1 MASTFGTLEI
11 AKSGMMTY
19 NAALQTTAHNVAN
32 IETKG
37 YSKQTTNVSSLVG
50 NKTSLSVQGFGVN
63 VDSITRERDE
73 YYDTKYQ
80 NTQSTYNYYHTEAY
94 YLKAL
99 QDNICGNVTSDEKTR
114 LTDAFDNFYN
124 ALSSLRGDA
133 NNSTVRRQTVT
144 LAETFTSYVQ
154 NIGTKLQ
161 QLQEEAN
168 TQVKTC
174 VDQINAYAEKIVS
187 INRQIDMIEAYGSIA
202 NDLRDQRSLLL
213 DELAQYC
220 DIDTAEI
227 PPSNGV
233 GAAQFYVY
241 VNGGTLVDTF
251 HANPLVVSQ
260 KDTYSNINDITGL
273 YTLSWFDGSSFNMHS
288 TAIGGQLQACIETR
302 DGNNDTNVKGKVT
315 GLDQGP
321 EGNLVLTVTDT
332 NCNDVQVLNIPANDG
347 EVTINNRVYAYEK
360 FEVKVDADGKFTYEF
375 TLRDKTPKE
384 KALSLN
390 IAVEKGYSANVG
402 DRVQTRGVPF
412 YMAQLNE
419 FVRTFAQEFN
429 RVQNEGYDLY
439 DNTGIDFF
447 NATVSAT
454 GDNYVFQESVD
465 GKDASF
471 ASQAELNDDGT
482 YTGSYYHMTA
492 LNFGVTREMVD
503 DPSLL
508 ACKAKASA
516 DENVGNDNGDNVQRL
531 TDIKDNSKM
540 FVHGAPD
547 SYIQSI
553 TALLGVDAQK
563 AITLEKNQSNLRFA
577 VDTNRKSVS
586 GVDEDE
592 EGSDL
597 ITFRSMLQNQYKVL
611 SVLNEVLD
619 KLINETG
626 L

>member
-37 YSKQTTNVSSLVG
+37 YSKQTVNTVSLVG
-50 NKTSLSVQGFGVN
+50 NKSSITVQGFGVN
-63 VDSITRERDE
+63 VDSITRNRNE

-80 NTQSTYNYYHTEAY
+80 KTQSTYNYYMTESY

-99 QDNICGNVTSDEKTR
+99 QDQICGNVTSDDKSR
-114 LTDAFDNFYN
+114 LTDAFDDFFDC
-124 ALSSLRGDA
+124 LSNLRGNA
-133 NNSTVRRQTVT
+133 NNSTIRRQAVT
-144 LAETFTSYVQ
+144 LAETFTGYVN
-154 NIGTKLQ
+154 NIATGLQ
-161 QLQEEAN
+161 QLQDEAN

-187 INRQIDMIEAYGSIA
+187 LNKQIDTVESYGSIA

-220 DIDTAEI
+220 DVDVKEI
-227 PPSNGV
+227 PATDGV
-233 GAAQFYVY
+233 GENQFYVY
-241 VNGGTLVDTF
+241 INGGTLVDTYKV
-251 HANPLVVSQ
+251 NPLVVTQ
-260 KDTYSNINDITGL
+260 KDTYSNINDVTGL
-273 YTLSWFDGSSFNMHS
+273 YDISWADGSTFNVHS

-302 DGNNDTNVKGKVT
+302 DGNNATNLHGKVAD
-315 GLDQGP
+315 LQNNAN
-321 EGNLVLTVTDT
+321 GNLVLTVTET
-332 NCNDVQVLNIPANDG
+332 NCNDVQVLNIPAHDG
-347 EVTINNRVYAYEK
+347 EITINNRVYAYDN
-360 FEVKVDADGKFTYEF
+360 FEVKVDADGNFTYEF
-375 TLRDKTPKE
+375 TLKDNMP
-384 KALSLN
+384 AADANALN
-390 IAVEKGYSANVG
+390 IAVANGYTANVG
-402 DRVQTRGVPF
+402 TQVDSRGVPF

-429 RVQNEGYDLY
+429 RIQNEGYDLN
-439 DNTGIDFF
+439 DNPGVDFF

-454 GDNYVFQESVD
+454 GENYVFREAID

-471 ASQAELNDDGT
+471 TSEAVKNADGS
-482 YTGSYYHMTA
+482 YTGSYYYMTA
-492 LNFGVTREMVD
+492 LNFSVSSEVSA
-503 DPSLL
+503 DPGML
-508 ACKAKASA
+508 ACKAKENP
-516 DENVGNDNGDNVQRL
+516 DDNVGNDNGDNLQRL
-531 TDIKDNSKM
+531 TEIKDNSKM

-547 SYIQSI
+547 SYIQSL

-563 AITLEKNQSNLRFA
+563 AETMEKSQSNLLYA
-577 VDTNRKSVS
+577 IDTNRKSVS

-597 ITFRSMLQNQYKVL
+597 ITFQNMLMNQYKVL
-611 SVLNEVLD
+611 NVLNEVLN

-626 L
+626 V